1 MKSDRKIFRM
11 LLKGSREKMSHEKR
25 VLIFLQLFF
34 CVRVTQYSIA
44 LIPKLTV
51 RRGNSHINLYFLA
64 GRCNF

>member
-1 MKSDRKIFRM
+1 MKSDRKILGM
-11 LLKGSREKMSHEKR
+11 LLKGSREKMSQEKE
-25 VLIFLQLFF
+25 FSFFYSSFF

-51 RRGNSHINLYFLA
+51 RMGNSHINLYFLA

>member
-1 MKSDRKIFRM
+1 
-11 LLKGSREKMSHEKR
+11 MSHEKR

-51 RRGNSHINLYFLA
+51 RMGNSHINLYFLA

>member
-1 MKSDRKIFRM
+1 MKSDRKILRM

-34 CVRVTQYSIA
+34 CARVTQYSIA

>member
-1 MKSDRKIFRM
+1 
-11 LLKGSREKMSHEKR
+11 MSHEKR

-34 CVRVTQYSIA
+34 CVRVTQFSIA